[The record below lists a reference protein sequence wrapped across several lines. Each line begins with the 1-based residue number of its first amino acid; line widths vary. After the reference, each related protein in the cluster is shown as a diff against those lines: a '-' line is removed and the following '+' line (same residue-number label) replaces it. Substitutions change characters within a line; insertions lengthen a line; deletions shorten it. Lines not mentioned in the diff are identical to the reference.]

1 MTEVRFYHLTQSPLE
16 QTLPGLLA
24 TSLSRGW
31 RVIVQGGDDARLR
44 FLDSHLW
51 TTPDDS
57 FLPHGLEGD
66 GSAQPIWLTTSSDNP
81 NKAGVLMLVD
91 GARSSTERMSEFD
104 LVTLFFDGADQAAL
118 TKAREDWAT
127 VVAAN
132 IPAVY
137 WAQEN
142 GSWVQ
147 KAKSGGKT

>member
-1 MTEVRFYHLTQSPLE
+1 
-16 QTLPGLLA
+16 
-24 TSLSRGW
+24 
-31 RVIVQGGDDARLR
+31 
-44 FLDSHLW
+44 
-51 TTPDDS
+51 
-57 FLPHGLEGD
+57 
-66 GSAQPIWLTTSSDNP
+66 
-81 NKAGVLMLVD
+81 MLVD
-91 GARSSTERMSEFD
+91 GARTSTERMSEFD